1 LLIDSEIFQFKN
13 IKMRYT
19 HILMTFLVMTAFS
32 CKNEILPSLN
42 IKNVEEI
49 GCNEEEPCTVIYQYS
64 EKTEELIG
72 KIKRRGGASFRYNK
86 HSFALELENK
96 YSFSNLPNNDDWILN
111 ANYIDKTFMRHKI
124 SYDLFRE
131 MNSKNIAAKSSYVN
145 VSINDTYAGLYV
157 LMEEINGG
165 MIGLNKRDTLAMLFK
180 DPHIFYKEKLSHVQ
194 DSLNYYQQKFPKL
207 YVSDKT
213 FYIEKFKN
221 FMFNSSDSEFAQ
233 GISYWVDIENVIDWH
248 IILLFSNNSDGIMKN
263 FYLYKLD
270 KNTPFRFAIWDYDH
284 SFGRD
289 GDNER
294 NLMERELNCNRAILL
309 ERLLNIP
316 DIGYS
321 SKLKKRWFELQ
332 ELNIISIDNFKK
344 HIIENDK
351 IISKEVEKN
360 FEKWPINSK
369 WYYDDNDYKQELDL
383 MLEFVKIRINQLD
396 EYFNSL

>member
-1 LLIDSEIFQFKN
+1 
-13 IKMRYT
+13 
-19 HILMTFLVMTAFS
+19 MTFLVMTAFS